1 MTEPRFRSVLFDLDG
16 TVIDSVGLI
25 LASHR
30 HAAMTVL
37 GSCPPDDVL
46 RRGVGAHLATQMATL
61 DADRVDELL
70 AAYRAHN
77 DAAHDDHVRAFE
89 GIVDLVAAL
98 RAAGAQVGIVTSKR
112 RATAERAFRL
122 VPIEPLLDVVVTS
135 DDTTEHKPHPAPLRL
150 ALDRLGRRPE
160 DACYVGD
167 SEFDMASAR
176 AAGVHAIGVTWGAA
190 TEEQL
195 RGAGAEAIVT
205 TRAEL
210 EDLLLDG

>member
-1 MTEPRFRSVLFDLDG
+1 MSAARFRSVLFDLDG

-46 RRGVGAHLATQMATL
+46 RRGVGAHLVTQMATL
-61 DADRVDELL
+61 APDRVDELL
-70 AAYRAHN
+70 VAYRAHN
-77 DAAHDDHVRAFE
+77 DAAHDAHVRAFD
-89 GIVDLVAAL
+89 GIVDLLVAL
-98 RAAGAQVGIVTSKR
+98 RAAGARVGIVTSKR

-122 VPIEPLLDVVVTS
+122 VPVERLLDVVVTS

-150 ALDRLGRRPE
+150 ALERLGARAA

-195 RGAGAEAIVT
+195 LDAGAEAIVT
-205 TRAEL
+205 TREEL
-210 EDLLLDG
+210 EGLLLDG